1 MQAVM
6 RPTCAP
12 TTQPIQPPTLAP
24 MRAKKVLIS
33 ISSRPAFGASC
44 DHGGRGV
51 GRTIGQSPRQA
62 LSSAIRVRS
71 QSRGPPWPRVGSESR
86 TTSATDRTRRPITGL
101 ELEGL
106 PQGPAEVEL
115 PPNCHGGGPR
125 NQRWRLTARLHESG
139 RPGSNRRRPAWE
151 AVGACKQDVGP
162 LLGFRGLLAVCVP
175 RGALA
180 CPDILP
186 PKLPPS
192 SSSLTAWWRCLGDR
206 CA

>member
-62 LSSAIRVRS
+62 LSSAIRLRS

-106 PQGPAEVEL
+106 PQGGAEGSRTPGFTTLSSRYDIRLSKPCGCQDGEARAIWRRGKTDPQVVDRS
-115 PPNCHGGGPR
+115 GKQSQSRR
-125 NQRWRLTARLHESG
+125 NPHRRG
-139 RPGSNRRRPAWE
+139 RE
-151 AVGACKQDVGP
+151 
-162 LLGFRGLLAVCVP
+162 
-175 RGALA
+175 
-180 CPDILP
+180 I
-186 PKLPPS
+186 
-192 SSSLTAWWRCLGDR
+192 
-206 CA
+206 

>member
-1 MQAVM
+1 
-6 RPTCAP
+6 
-12 TTQPIQPPTLAP
+12 

-106 PQGPAEVEL
+106 PQGGAEGSRTPGFTTLSSRYDISIEQALWVPAWWSACYL
-115 PPNCHGGGPR
+115 APRKNGPPGGRSIRETKPISAKPAPQRSRDLKRLQPLHSRTVQPRSNCHQTATAAGRRTSGG
-125 NQRWRLTARLHESG
+125 
-139 RPGSNRRRPAWE
+139 
-151 AVGACKQDVGP
+151 V
-162 LLGFRGLLAVCVP
+162 
-175 RGALA
+175 
-180 CPDILP
+180 
-186 PKLPPS
+186 
-192 SSSLTAWWRCLGDR
+192 
-206 CA
+206 